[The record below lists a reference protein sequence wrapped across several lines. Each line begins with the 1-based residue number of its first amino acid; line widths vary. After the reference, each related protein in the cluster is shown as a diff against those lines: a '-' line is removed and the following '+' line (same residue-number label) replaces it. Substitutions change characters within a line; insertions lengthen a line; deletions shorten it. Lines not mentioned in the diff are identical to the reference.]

1 MNRRDFVEV
10 SLTALGS
17 AAVAGCA
24 SLQTVP
30 VTPEQGRA
38 RIVVRNHPS
47 LDHQGGSLKVLP
59 DGWTAPLY
67 VLAVTEGYV
76 VVSPICTHQGCTV
89 GIEGTHLV
97 CPCHGSTYTREGTVV
112 RGPAEEPLRRFPAT
126 LHNDGVLEIDLEGTA

>member
-1 MNRRDFVEV
+1 MKRRVFVEL

-17 AAVAGCA
+17 AVVGSCA

-30 VTPEQGRA
+30 VTPERGRA

-47 LDHQGGSLKVLP
+47 LDQQGGSLKLLP
-59 DGWTAPLY
+59 DGWTTPLY
-67 VLAVTEGYV
+67 VLAVPEGYV

-89 GIEGTHLV
+89 GVEGTYLV

-112 RGPAEEPLRRFPAT
+112 RGPAENPLRLFPST
-126 LHNDGVLEIDLEGTA
+126 LHSDGVLEIDLVGAA